1 VPIEGGQLLRASASI
16 VPTTLLRQTLAVPA
30 DGALTRAPGLLP
42 SVKACKSY
50 NGRAGARFTHYLQ
63 FVHAFW
69 ILLMARYSRYGSGPP
84 GDIWSRAGRH
94 RPHRYALRWAN
105 KRASA
110 DGVELESG
118 VSVSRWRMWEKELL
132 LRRLKGETRLLGF
145 PASRHHHA
153 TPRYRPVT
161 SGGGM
166 VPRHVTKKYIRSSR
180 SLPTYTLHNVIRA
193 QEQLI
198 IHTVVHSVAGPREGL
213 F

>member
-1 VPIEGGQLLRASASI
+1 MPIEGCQLLRASASI
-16 VPTTLLRQTLAVPA
+16 VPTTLLRQTLAIPA

-94 RPHRYALRWAN
+94 RPHRYGLRWAN

-110 DGVELESG
+110 DGVESSSG
-118 VSVSRWRMWEKELL
+118 VSVCISMAYVGERVVVEKTGRRNEIAWFPRLEAPLTLL
-132 LRRLKGETRLLGF
+132 HAIDQYQRGGF
-145 PASRHHHA
+145 
-153 TPRYRPVT
+153 
-161 SGGGM
+161 
-166 VPRHVTKKYIRSSR
+166 VPHHVTKKYSISD
-180 SLPTYTLHNVIRA
+180 LPGYYIP
-193 QEQLI
+193 
-198 IHTVVHSVAGPREGL
+198 TVYL
-213 F
+213 T